1 MSQKALDEFSIDFVT
16 KGSKQV
22 MRDMQGIIKK
32 LQEMQ
37 QVTEGNTSLL
47 DKDTQKQKQNTEA
60 HEKNT
65 KAITKQNSALWTYAK
80 RLVGVYG
87 IYKLVQ
93 KGIGMAINFAEKG
106 NAYANMASISG
117 VSTDNLQKWGYALRR
132 FGGNE
137 QTAAATL
144 GALNQKLFNF
154 HHHGGT
160 DFNDYISRFGGRV
173 TSANNAE
180 ELLKM
185 VARDMQGRSDIEKVA
200 MGQSLGLDQATIN
213 FLMQGPEYVEK
224 ALKAAEAL
232 FKPEDIKAAQEA
244 KENLEEFNRELE
256 NLGIVIGRTLL
267 PYLTAAMK
275 HIKEFLQD
283 PESKSKKILGEKKY
297 KFFESVGELAY
308 NVSHPF
314 TEENIRKNDE
324 IKENMRRVVKQGI
337 SGSIGQ
343 IATVSG
349 MKFLSDN
356 TFAAMMN
363 AVSQLKALPGI
374 MSSGMGNSISN
385 LFNQDNSIT
394 INGAAS
400 PEKTGSEVIRQI
412 SNWSGESV
420 FNNVM
425 NNFTGRND

>member
-22 MRDMQGIIKK
+22 MRDMQGIITK

-117 VSTDNLQKWGYALRR
+117 VSTGNLQKWGYALRR

-137 QTAAATL
+137 QTAANTL
-144 GALNQKLFNF
+144 GTLNQKLFAMKQYGEQPF
-154 HHHGGT
+154 EE
-160 DFNDYISRFGGRV
+160 YISKFGGRI

-185 VARDMQGRSDIEKVA
+185 VARDMQGRSNIEKVA

-213 FLMQGPEYVEK
+213 FLMQGADVVEK
-224 ALKAAEAL
+224 ALRSAEAL
-232 FKPEDIKAAQEA
+232 FSPEDIKAAQEA

-256 NLGIVIGRTLL
+256 KLGITISRTLL
-267 PYLTAAMK
+267 PGFTEFVKELTEF
-275 HIKEFLQD
+275 IKD
-283 PESKSKKILGEKKY
+283 PGGYIYDRTHPETEVLVAPEKEEGSVMGRGIRRAKSQIFGLGDI
-297 KFFESVGELAY
+297 FESDKNRGAVLYDEEEERILNRGGKVGYALSKAARFL
-308 NVSHPF
+308 SSLP
-314 TEENIRKNDE
+314 
-324 IKENMRRVVKQGI
+324 
-337 SGSIGQ
+337 S
-343 IATVSG
+343 IATMSG
-349 MKFLSDN
+349 M
-356 TFAAMMN
+356 
-363 AVSQLKALPGI
+363 
-374 MSSGMGNSISN
+374 SSSISN

-400 PEKTGSEVIRQI
+400 PEKTGSEVVRQI

>member
-117 VSTDNLQKWGYALRR
+117 VSTGNLQKWGYALRR

-137 QTAAATL
+137 QTAANTL
-144 GALNQKLFNF
+144 GTLNQKLFAMKQYGEQPF
-154 HHHGGT
+154 EE
-160 DFNDYISRFGGRV
+160 YISKFGGRIN
-173 TSANNAE
+173 SANNAE

-213 FLMQGPEYVEK
+213 FLMQGVDAVEK
-224 ALKAAEAL
+224 ALRSAEAL

-256 NLGIVIGRTLL
+256 NLGIVIGQTLL

-337 SGSIGQ
+337 SGGIGQ

-400 PEKTGSEVIRQI
+400 PEKTGSEVVRQI